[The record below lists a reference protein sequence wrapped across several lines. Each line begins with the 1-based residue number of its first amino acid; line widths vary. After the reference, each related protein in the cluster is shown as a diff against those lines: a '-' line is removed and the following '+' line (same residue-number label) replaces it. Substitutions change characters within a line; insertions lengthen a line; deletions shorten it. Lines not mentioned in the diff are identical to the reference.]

1 MKYFGYFHLS
11 DNRLLVAHLLM
22 QLSVIAGELLLPVIF
37 KIKGNSSHGS
47 WLCPLASLVTLTFG
61 KLTGTNLTA
70 FTCILKTKTE
80 ETYRMDVAIHR
91 SCRFSYLG
99 NTLRPNLRVLTGRN
113 ATKALH
119 SVEHICK
126 NGLCVEFAWLQF
138 LQAKS
143 LFHCLISRWDQVYK
157 KCRMNQWSGALQAT
171 RPEIWSPRLQM
182 RHPWLLLGSS
192 LALHQVQKIVYYLSI
207 FFFAYPLLSVD

>member
-1 MKYFGYFHLS
+1 MHKWSALGYNYMHDVNLPQATYYQKTA
-11 DNRLLVAHLLM
+11 VCLM
-22 QLSVIAGELLLPVIF
+22 TVNVVFISKVFIF

-157 KCRMNQWSGALQAT
+157 KCRMNQW
-171 RPEIWSPRLQM
+171 
-182 RHPWLLLGSS
+182 
-192 LALHQVQKIVYYLSI
+192 
-207 FFFAYPLLSVD
+207 